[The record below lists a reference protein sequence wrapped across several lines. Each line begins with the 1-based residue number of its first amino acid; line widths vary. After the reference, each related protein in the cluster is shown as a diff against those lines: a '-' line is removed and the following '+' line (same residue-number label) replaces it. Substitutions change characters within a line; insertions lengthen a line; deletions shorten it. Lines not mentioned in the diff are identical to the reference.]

1 MRKNIKRA
9 RSAFLL
15 WLAVM
20 MASSPVAGHGTLV
33 YPMSR
38 VYRVYESNPENP
50 AFELARE
57 AIAID
62 GTGSY
67 YSWNEVSRNIPEAV
81 RAGLP
86 PGYDYSPWLRMGS
99 SPAGG
104 VLTGRIL
111 LAPTA
116 AWTW

>member
-1 MRKNIKRA
+1 MGQVVSISIGVKERSGRTRGQDVMRKNIKRA

-50 AFELARE
+50 AFELARD

-62 GTGSY
+62 GTGS
-67 YSWNEVSRNIPEAV
+67 
-81 RAGLP
+81 
-86 PGYDYSPWLRMGS
+86 
-99 SPAGG
+99 
-104 VLTGRIL
+104 
-111 LAPTA
+111 
-116 AWTW
+116 